1 MKSVFIK
8 ELEQKQEVYLNW
20 KRNRKIP
27 VKKEYFPI
35 QKIQICVE
43 ASEEAYFRMFQD
55 SSLKALLKYTESMT
69 GISLSFDRYHK
80 ALNAWFLHQT
90 FFCSRAYYGKFLNE
104 LEKRLQMELG
114 DQIQINVHKRIERLK
129 NPYADIDELEEE
141 I

>member
-1 MKSVFIK
+1 MKSVFVK
-8 ELEQKQEVYLNW
+8 ELEQKQEIYLNW
-20 KRNRKIP
+20 KRNKKIP
-27 VKKEYFPI
+27 VNKECFPI
-35 QKIQICVE
+35 QKVQICVE

-55 SSLKALLKYTESMT
+55 SSLKSLLKYIESMT

-90 FFCSRAYYGKFLNE
+90 FFCNRVYYGKFLEE
-104 LEKRLQMELG
+104 LEKRLQIEFG
-114 DQIQINVHKRIERLK
+114 DQIHINVHKRIERLK